1 MFKDK
6 VVVYWLK
13 KKIFIIFFYFSFTKK
28 KMDGQNF
35 SREHQMIQ
43 NAFVDPNSDIFLEK
57 NNRKFVEFIKQNPKL
72 KYLKTSEIIEYKNKL
87 SQISRDRQRRI
98 LRGRKRYLS
107 TRTWVTYAPMNIRKQ
122 IQKKNIKI
130 ECSSFTL
137 SKNNL
142 FTSFFLTYV
151 HCISSRRRV
160 LST

>member
-1 MFKDK
+1 
-6 VVVYWLK
+6 
-13 KKIFIIFFYFSFTKK
+13 
-28 KMDGQNF
+28 MDGQNF

-122 IQKKNIKI
+122 IQKKKH
-130 ECSSFTL
+130 
-137 SKNNL
+137 KN
-142 FTSFFLTYV
+142 
-151 HCISSRRRV
+151 RM
-160 LST
+160 